1 MIPTVIFM
9 TFEYPKD
16 EDRFRTL
23 VVKYWDVL
31 VNVAREI
38 LGNSSDAEEAAQEA
52 FIKLYVDFDKYKD
65 YDDKSLVSLMYLITK
80 SRAIDI
86 YRKNKSN
93 RNVLTEY
100 NDEVIPSPSTFIDS
114 EYNKLSEAMLKLSET
129 DRKAIMLKYYYE
141 YGIEEIAESFGIGVQ
156 GAYKK
161 IERAKK
167 KLASLI
173 KEIENGQD

>member
-16 EDRFRTL
+16 EDRFSTL
-23 VVKYWDVL
+23 VIKYWDVL
-31 VNVAREI
+31 VSVAREI
-38 LGNSSDAEEAAQEA
+38 LGKSSDAQEAAQDA
-52 FIKLYVDFDKYKD
+52 FIKLYVDFDKYKG

-86 YRKNKSN
+86 YRQNKSN
-93 RNVLTEY
+93 SNVLTAY
-100 NDEVIPSPSTFIDS
+100 NDEVTPSPLTFIDS

>member
-16 EDRFRTL
+16 DDRFSTL
-23 VVKYWDVL
+23 VIKYWDVL

-38 LGNSSDAEEAAQEA
+38 LGNNSDAEEAAQEA
-52 FIKLYVDFDKYKD
+52 FIKLYVDFDKYKG

-93 RNVLTEY
+93 SNVLTAY
-100 NDEVIPSPSTFIDS
+100 NDEVTPSTSTFIDS

-141 YGIEEIAESFGIGVQ
+141 YGVEEIAESFGIGVQ